1 MKSNDI
7 VIKYEYQG
15 NEVEYNPSW
24 ASRS

>member
-7 VIKYEYQG
+7 ILKYEYEG

-24 ASRS
+24 ACSS